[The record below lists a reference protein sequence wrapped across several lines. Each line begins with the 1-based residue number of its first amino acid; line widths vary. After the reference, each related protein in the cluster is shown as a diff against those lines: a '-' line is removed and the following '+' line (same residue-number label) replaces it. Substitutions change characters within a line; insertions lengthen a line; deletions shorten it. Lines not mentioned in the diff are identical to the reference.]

1 MSAGVVSLHLSAQLS
16 SVWDLLR
23 QVSPTDSQQL
33 FSATP
38 IERRLCFHS
47 APSKCPGIERLRSH
61 VHPKAYCWSQR
72 VRGANWPGL
81 CHALPPGIVGPHGPR
96 MGREEIGEREET
108 KAKVPYVSPA
118 VP

>member
-1 MSAGVVSLHLSAQLS
+1 M
-16 SVWDLLR
+16 
-23 QVSPTDSQQL
+23 
-33 FSATP
+33 
-38 IERRLCFHS
+38 
-47 APSKCPGIERLRSH
+47 RS
-61 VHPKAYCWSQR
+61 
-72 VRGANWPGL
+72 ANWPGL